1 MQKVVGSNPISR
13 FEESPAFAGLFAII
27 REPAGLASE
36 PFSAPIVHALSKPR
50 FAAA

>member
-13 FEESPAFAGLFAII
+13 FAKGLQFAGLFAFI